1 MKLKEG
7 EPRIILT
14 MLIIVIMLLMW
25 LGLASLGVQFSDTI
39 GWLLF
44 LAAIAVV
51 FALYALISGWF
62 KRF

>member
-1 MKLKEG
+1 M
-7 EPRIILT
+7 IILT
-14 MLIIVIMLLMW
+14 MLIIVIMLLIW
-25 LGLASLGVQFSDTI
+25 SGLASLGVQFSDTI